1 MPGLRKT
8 PLNNGVAIL
17 SENVTFQSE
26 TAPLKRVVVRHAR
39 DAFINTR
46 RVEQQWENLG
56 YRSAPNYERA
66 LAEYDSF
73 VQCLASA
80 GAELVFAGAGKDL
93 TLDCMYVRDASVV
106 CDRGAILCSMGK
118 PARAG
123 EPADLA
129 GAYDSLGVP
138 VLGSIQGE
146 GKLEGGDFV
155 WLAPRVAAV
164 GEGYRSN
171 AQGIAQLRELLGES
185 IDELITVPLPHW
197 RGPSDVFHLMSMIS
211 PLDHDLA
218 LVYSPLM
225 PVPFRN
231 RLLDM
236 GIALVEVP
244 NAEFADIAC
253 NVVAISPRKVV
264 MVAGNPR
271 TRERLEEAGVTVL
284 QYPGLEISAKGEGGP
299 TCLTRPLER
308 ERPGTA

>member
-1 MPGLRKT
+1 MSANLT
-8 PLNNGVAIL
+8 L
-17 SENVTFQSE
+17 QSE
-26 TAPLKRVVVRHAR
+26 TAPLKRVIVRHAR
-39 DAFINTR
+39 DAFVNVKRI
-46 RVEQQWENLG
+46 EQQWEELC
-56 YRSAPNYERA
+56 YRSAPNFQRA

-73 VQCLASA
+73 LQCLASE
-80 GAELVFAGAGKDL
+80 GAELVFAGSGEGL

-129 GAYDSLGVP
+129 RTYNTLGVP

-171 AQGIAQLRELLGES
+171 AQGIAQLRQLLGDS

-211 PLDHDLA
+211 PLDDDLA

-231 RLLDM
+231 RLQDM
-236 GIALVEVP
+236 GIGLVEVP

-253 NVVAISPRKVV
+253 NVVAISPRKVI

-271 TRERLEEAGVTVL
+271 TRERLEEAGVSVL
-284 QYPGLEISAKGEGGP
+284 QYPALEISAKGEGGP
-299 TCLTRPLER
+299 TCLTRPLQR
-308 ERPGTA
+308 ERRAAG